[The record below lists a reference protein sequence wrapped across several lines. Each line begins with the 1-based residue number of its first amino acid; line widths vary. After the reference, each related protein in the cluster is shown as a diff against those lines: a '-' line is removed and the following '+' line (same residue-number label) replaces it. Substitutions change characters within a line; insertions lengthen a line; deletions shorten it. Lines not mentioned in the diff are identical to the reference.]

1 MSTKRFVYIFLA
13 FFVNKC
19 YNSCVEE
26 NMNPYIPEKLP
37 IKNIDLTRLANK
49 LENAS
54 SNVYRYDGMLNN
66 FVNPDILLSPLIRKE
81 GDMSSRIE
89 GTQSTM
95 SDVLKFESGQKFEE
109 KQEREIIGI
118 RNYRYA
124 LKFGEQYISEG
135 RKISLSL
142 LKELHQ
148 SLMKGAKWDSRSI
161 PGNFREEQVF
171 IAPQG
176 QTIENAS
183 YIPPE
188 HLLVKEY
195 LENWQEYLSEENINK
210 LIQAAVMHAQF
221 EIIHPFVDGNGR
233 IGRMLIPLYLFQVG
247 VLQKPV
253 LYISE
258 YFEQNRDEYYRR
270 LRNITLNNEWTE
282 WIEFFL
288 TAIAVQA
295 KNNIVKAKKISVLYE
310 EMKAKFQ
317 KLINSRYNI
326 AALDTL
332 FKNPIIN
339 VNRFSEKSNIKI
351 YTTARSIIKKLE
363 KSNLIIK
370 LQEGKGR
377 TSAFYAFPALLNIID
392 ENL

>member
-1 MSTKRFVYIFLA
+1 MA

-19 YNSCVEE
+19 YNSNVEE

-37 IKNIDLTRLANK
+37 IKNIDLNRLANK
-49 LENAS
+49 LEDAS

-66 FVNPDILLSPLIRKE
+66 FVNPGILLSPLIRKE

-109 KQEREIIGI
+109 KQEKEIIGI

-124 LKFGEQYISEG
+124 LLFGEKYISEG

-176 QTIENAS
+176 QTIEHAS

-195 LENWQEYLSEENINK
+195 LENWQEYLSAENINK

-253 LYISE
+253 LYVSE

-282 WIEFFL
+282 WVEFFL

-295 KNNIVKAKKISVLYE
+295 KNNIIKAKKISVLYE
-310 EMKAKFQ
+310 EMKTKFQ
-317 KLINSRYNI
+317 KLINSRYNV

-363 KSNLIIK
+363 KNNLIIK

-377 TSAFYAFPALLNIID
+377 TSAFYAFPALLKIID